1 MTKPVMGT
9 HLHDEA
15 PEETEIA
22 MTYALEIG
30 TYSGQSNEAA
40 ARKPLPVFRTLRK
53 NLRSAPSE
61 TASYETRTLV
71 ETREEV
77 LRKDAL
83 EEMFVASR
91 KRFIAIA
98 YSILRNREDAE
109 DAVQEAF
116 FSAHRHLRS
125 FEGRSALRTW
135 LTRIVW
141 NAALMMQRKRK
152 HSAVRLLSES
162 GVSHNDGD
170 WTENIPDSQPD
181 PEMIHAEREALQLI
195 DEKLGKLKPVLR
207 QAFTMTYY
215 DDLSGAE
222 ACAILG
228 VSSGTFKGR
237 LFHARR
243 KLLNRTERALVTPI
257 RRTTASSSESWKRKG
272 LRSLQAPG
280 S

>member
-1 MTKPVMGT
+1 
-9 HLHDEA
+9 
-15 PEETEIA
+15 
-22 MTYALEIG
+22 MTYALEIA

-53 NLRSAPSE
+53 NARLALSE
-61 TASYETRTLV
+61 AASYETRALV

-91 KRFIAIA
+91 KKFIAIA

-141 NAALMMQRKRK
+141 NAALMMHRKRK
-152 HSAVRLLSES
+152 HSAVRLLSEI
-162 GVSHNDGD
+162 GVSPNDGD
-170 WTENIPDSQPD
+170 WMENIPDSQPD
-181 PEMIHAEREALQLI
+181 PEMIHAERETLQFI
-195 DEKLGKLKPVLR
+195 DEKLGKLRPLLR
-207 QAFTMTYY
+207 QAFKLAYY

-222 ACAILG
+222 ACAMLG
-228 VSSGTFKGR
+228 VPSGTFKGR
-237 LFHARR
+237 LLHARR
-243 KLLNRTERALVTPI
+243 KLLDRTERAQVTPI
-257 RRTTASSSESWKRKG
+257 RRTSPFIARFMDT
-272 LRSLQAPG
+272 
-280 S
+280 